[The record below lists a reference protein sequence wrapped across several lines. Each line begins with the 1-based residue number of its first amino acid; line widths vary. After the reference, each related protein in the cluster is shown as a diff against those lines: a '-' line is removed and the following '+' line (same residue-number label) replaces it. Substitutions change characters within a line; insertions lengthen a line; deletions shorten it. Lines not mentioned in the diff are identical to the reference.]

1 MNLATRC
8 AHCGTVF
15 RVVLDQLRVSEG
27 WVRCGRCD
35 AVFNAADALFD
46 VDTGEA
52 LVVEGLATS
61 ATPPATPSN
70 EPAAARA
77 ATSQRPMDEADD
89 ALRHEPE
96 RADTDERR
104 RTDPDRDPLAH
115 VVPADWAQHQQR
127 RAQAAAQASAQASAA
142 AQTALGQD
150 SPGPLLKAP
159 SVQADEDVGHQ
170 MLGWMRPSKRSAAD
184 AQGAE
189 QPGTATATPAEDP
202 NAPSFVRAAQRSA
215 FWRRP
220 ALRSALLGATAVLAV
235 SLVLQLG
242 LLWRD
247 PLAAHAPALA
257 PALRGLCKL
266 SGCAVQ
272 PLRRIE
278 QISVDSSGLNRL
290 DGSPLYRFAAVLR
303 NRADTPLLLPALE
316 LSLTDNQ
323 GKLVARRVL
332 QASELGIPRDVLDRG
347 QDLPIKVL
355 LSTGDQR
362 VDGYTLELFYP

>member
-61 ATPPATPSN
+61 ATPPVTTSNAPAEVRATPDRQ
-70 EPAAARA
+70 PLA
-77 ATSQRPMDEADD
+77 PADD
-89 ALRHEPE
+89 ALRHEPGL
-96 RADTDERR
+96 ADPGDRR
-104 RTDPDRDPLAH
+104 QADPDHDPLAH
-115 VVPADWAQHQQR
+115 VVPADWAQHQER
-127 RAQAAAQASAQASAA
+127 RALAAAQASAQTSTQ
-142 AQTALGQD
+142 AQAALGQD

-159 SVQADEDVGHQ
+159 SVQADEDMGHQ
-170 MLGWMRPSKRSAAD
+170 MLGWMRPSKRGTPDAHGAEHTGASAA
-184 AQGAE
+184 A
-189 QPGTATATPAEDP
+189 PAEDP

-220 ALRSALLGATAVLAV
+220 ALRSALLGATGVLAV

-332 QASELGIPRDVLDRG
+332 QASELGLPRDVLDRG
-347 QDLPIKVL
+347 QDLPIKLL